1 MESTNTNME
10 PKHYAELIKLYK
22 LALSDELQEQE
33 LKQVLKE
40 AVLEKDRNH
49 IAGNDNSEVDEYI
62 NELNTLHDAYLTR
75 RTSHN

>member
-1 MESTNTNME
+1 MESTNTNMK
-10 PKHYAELIKLYK
+10 PTHYSELIKLYK

-62 NELNTLHDAYLTR
+62 NELNTLHDDYLTR
-75 RTSHN
+75 RASHN

>member
-1 MESTNTNME
+1 ME

-33 LKQVLKE
+33 LKQVLKK
-40 AVLEKDRNH
+40 AVLVKDRNH

-62 NELNTLHDAYLTR
+62 NEINTLHDAYLKR